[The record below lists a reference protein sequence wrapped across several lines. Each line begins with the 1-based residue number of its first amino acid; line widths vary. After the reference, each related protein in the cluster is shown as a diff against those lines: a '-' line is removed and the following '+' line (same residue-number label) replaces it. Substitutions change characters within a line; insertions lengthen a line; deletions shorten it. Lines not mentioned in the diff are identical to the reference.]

1 MIAIVVSEAD
11 EASEHVGEHLLELA
25 DWERERDDARPP
37 AEGGGDVHR
46 TDGFELRT
54 FAELHLDLEGVAA
67 AFDDPDA
74 LVFASRHSGET
85 GPLLSAHFT
94 GNFGPAEFGG
104 RDGALARA
112 APGLHRAVVAAL
124 AEHAPD
130 EYEVG
135 IECTH
140 HGPSAVGVPS
150 MFVEL
155 GSDEPEWRDPEGARA
170 VAAAILDLRDVAVGA
185 ERTVVGFGGGH
196 YAPRFE
202 RVLRETPWTVGH
214 VAADW
219 ALDDMGDPDTN
230 RETIRRAFEESGAEH
245 ALVEGDRPDLRRVI
259 EDLGFRVVSETWLR
273 AVGDRPLDL
282 VESLETVLCPVA
294 DGLRFGAVEATPFE
308 TVDLPAELL
317 AAAQGVDDE
326 AVRDAVEA
334 TTVAFETEHGGTRV
348 AGRAAVADLSALD
361 DLVERL
367 AAVLRERYDA
377 VRVGDEA
384 VVAEET
390 AFDPDRART
399 LGVPEGPKFGRLSNG
414 QSVEV
419 DGEVIDPE
427 TVRVERTERF
437 PL

>member
-11 EASEHVGEHLLELA
+11 AASEHVGEHLLELA
-25 DWERERDDARPP
+25 DWERDRDDVRPP
-37 AEGGGDVHR
+37 AEGGGDVYR
-46 TDGFELRT
+46 TDGYELRT
-54 FAELHLDLEGVAA
+54 FAGLHLDLEGVAA
-67 AFDDPDA
+67 AFDDPAA

-104 RDGALARA
+104 EDGALARA
-112 APGLHRAVVAAL
+112 APGLHRAVLAAL
-124 AEHAPD
+124 AEHAPED
-130 EYEVG
+130 YEVG
-135 IECTH
+135 VECTH
-140 HGPSAVGVPS
+140 HGPSEVGVPS

-155 GSDEPEWRDPEGARA
+155 GSDEAEWRDPEGARA
-170 VAAAILDLRDVAVGA
+170 VAAAILDLADASAGA

-202 RVLRETPWTVGH
+202 RVLRETPWCVGH

-219 ALDDMGDPDTN
+219 AVEAMGDPAEH
-230 RETIRRAFEESGAEH
+230 RETIRRAFDASGAAH
-245 ALVEGDRPDLRRVI
+245 ALLDGEHPDLRRVI

-273 AVGDRPLDL
+273 TVGDRPLDL
-282 VESLETVLCPVA
+282 VGDLATALCPVE
-294 DGLRFGAVEATPFE
+294 DGLRFGTVESASFDV
-308 TVDLPAELL
+308 VDLPAELL
-317 AAAQGVDDE
+317 AAAQGVDDD
-326 AVRDAVEA
+326 AVREAVEA
-334 TTVAFETEHGGTRV
+334 TTVAFETDHGGTRV
-348 AGRAAVADLSALD
+348 AGRAAVADRTALE

-390 AFDPDRART
+390 AFDPERART

-419 DGEVIDPE
+419 DGEMIDPE
-427 TVRVERTERF
+427 TVSRERTERF

>member
-1 MIAIVVSEAD
+1 VIAIVVSEAD

-25 DWERERDDARPP
+25 DWERDRDDSRPP

-46 TDGFELRT
+46 TAGFELRT
-54 FAELHLDLEGVAA
+54 FADLHLELEGVAA
-67 AFDDPDA
+67 AFDDPAA

-104 RDGALARA
+104 EDGELARA

-130 EYEVG
+130 GYEVG
-135 IECTH
+135 VECTH

-170 VAAAILDLRDVAVGA
+170 VAAAILDLADAEVGA
-185 ERTVVGFGGGH
+185 DRTVVGFGGGH

-202 RVLRETPWTVGH
+202 RVLRETPWAVGH

-219 ALDDMGDPDTN
+219 ALSAMGDPDDH
-230 RETIRRAFEESGAEH
+230 RERIRRAFAESGAEH
-245 ALVEGDRPDLRRVI
+245 ALLDGDHPDLRRVI
-259 EDLGFRVVSETWLR
+259 EDLGYRVVGETWLR

-282 VESLETVLCPVA
+282 VAELEAALCPVEE
-294 DGLRFGAVEATPFE
+294 GLRFGSGAPDSFDV
-308 TVDLPAELL
+308 VDLPAEPL

-326 AVRDAVEA
+326 AVREAVEA

-348 AGRAAVADLSALD
+348 AGRAAVADPD
-361 DLVERL
+361 DRAALVERL
-367 AAVLRERYDA
+367 AAILRERYDE
-377 VRVGDEA
+377 VRVEEAA
-384 VVAEET
+384 VVARET
-390 AFDPDRART
+390 AFDPERARS

-414 QSVEV
+414 EVVEV
-419 DGEVIDPE
+419 DGERVAPE
-427 TVRVERTERF
+427 DVRSERTERF
-437 PL
+437 PR